1 MWHSQGRRTLQSING
16 KISDMHMNCTSKLT
30 TQFQIVASSISV
42 NINFLMFK
50 EIWRKIW
57 TLMYFEFRIRVNI
70 FQLIIDW
77 DKLSQNCV
85 VVIRWCLC
93 GKMVNA
99 FIVVFNSFNNSFIV
113 HDYFGI
119 YCLLICCSAQLPQD
133 LQ

>member
-16 KISDMHMNCTSKLT
+16 KISNMHMNCTSKLT
-30 TQFQIVASSISV
+30 IQFQVASSISV

-70 FQLIIDW
+70 FQLITDW

-85 VVIRWCLC
+85 VVIRWCFC

-99 FIVVFNSFNNSFIV
+99 FIVVFNSFNTLCMIILVFTVFLSVVQPN
-113 HDYFGI
+113 
-119 YCLLICCSAQLPQD
+119 CLRVFNN
-133 LQ
+133 